1 MVLNQIESEIEM
13 LGAHLS
19 EQRPSLDFIVLHARN
34 LLQLAEGMVEMAPE
48 HLSTDREIELVR
60 QYHAEHVH

>member
-1 MVLNQIESEIEM
+1 M

>member
-1 MVLNQIESEIEM
+1 
-13 LGAHLS
+13 
-19 EQRPSLDFIVLHARN
+19 
-34 LLQLAEGMVEMAPE
+34 MVEMAPE